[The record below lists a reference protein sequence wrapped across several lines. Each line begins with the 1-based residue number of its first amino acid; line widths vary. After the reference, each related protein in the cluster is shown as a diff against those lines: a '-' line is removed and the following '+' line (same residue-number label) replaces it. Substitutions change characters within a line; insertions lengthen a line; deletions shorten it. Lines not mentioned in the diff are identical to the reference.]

1 MSVRQRAEVAAM
13 RAPDFAALAVVAAL
27 SLAGCAS
34 SAPGSVNEATGLTEP
49 ATLPTADAEPSWATP
64 PLGNVQRPPARRA
77 VNPQPRA
84 STFANA
90 AKLREPFYSNEQLRR
105 NFMSIAMRAEAADD
119 VDFSGNITV
128 AKWLAP
134 LRYRLVGA
142 NANDTKRVEA
152 LVAHLRRLTGI
163 DIAPAVARQP
173 NVRLSFVPFRT
184 RNNAVYRLASEG
196 SLGPAVGGMV
206 TRWRDTEREK
216 CLGLI
221 SVDPRSGAITKAD
234 ILIKDELPPRI
245 RDACIVEEL
254 VQSLGLMNDDPRA
267 RPSIF
272 NDSQEY
278 LDLTS
283 HDEYLLRILYDR
295 RVRPGMTLRQMNPL
309 VQQIIREVRPV
320 PGPNRGQA

>member
-1 MSVRQRAEVAAM
+1 M
-13 RAPDFAALAVVAAL
+13 RAPFICGIALVSAFALG
-27 SLAGCAS
+27 GCAS
-34 SAPGSVNEATGLTEP
+34 SPSGEVLNGAGAQASAAEAPP
-49 ATLPTADAEPSWATP
+49 DPIWATP
-64 PLGNVQRPPARRA
+64 PLGQVQRAPSIRRTAPPQSTR
-77 VNPQPRA
+77 PQPRA

-90 AKLREPFYSNEQLRR
+90 IKLREPFYSNEQLHR
-105 NFMSIAMRAEAADD
+105 NFLSIAMRAEAADE
-119 VDFSGNITV
+119 VDFSGNISV
-128 AKWLAP
+128 AKWLKP

-142 NANDTKRVEA
+142 TDADTKRVET
-152 LVAHLRRLTGI
+152 LVNRIRRLTGI
-163 DIAPAVARQP
+163 DIAPAIGREP

-206 TRWRDTEREK
+206 ARWRDTEREK

-221 SVDPRSGAITKAD
+221 SVDPRNGGIMKAD

-272 NDSQEY
+272 NDDQKY

-295 RVRPGMTLRQMNPL
+295 RVRPGMTLRQMDPL
-309 VQQIIREVRPV
+309 VRQIIREVRPV
-320 PGPNRGQA
+320 PGPVRGQV

>member
-1 MSVRQRAEVAAM
+1 M
-13 RAPDFAALAVVAAL
+13 RALSYRGIILATAIAVSGCSSSTPNGENLLTGVETPPVANL
-27 SLAGCAS
+27 
-34 SAPGSVNEATGLTEP
+34 EP
-49 ATLPTADAEPSWATP
+49 VWATP
-64 PLGNVQRPPARRA
+64 PLGQVQRPAPRRQP
-77 VNPQPRA
+77 PQPRA
-84 STFANA
+84 STFATA
-90 AKLREPFYSNEQLRR
+90 PELREPFYSNEQLRR

-119 VDFSGNITV
+119 VDFSGNISV
-128 AKWLAP
+128 AKWLTP

-142 NANDTKRVEA
+142 NAADARRVEM
-152 LVAHLRRLTGI
+152 LVQRLRKLTGI
-163 DIAPAVARQP
+163 DIAPAYARAP
-173 NVRLSFVPFRT
+173 NIRLSFVPFRT

-245 RDACIVEEL
+245 RNACIVEEL
-254 VQSLGLMNDDPRA
+254 VQSLGLMNDDPMA

-283 HDEYLLRILYDR
+283 HDEYLLRILYDP

-309 VQQIIREVRPV
+309 IQQIIDEVRPAPR
-320 PGPNRGQA
+320 PGPAWGRA